1 MELIEAKEFQIT
13 AEHMEEIL
21 SWCNNHIDSLLTNR
35 KAAMRMRLVMEEAL
49 VNVFRY
55 AYKGS
60 DKEPI
65 VALKV
70 GKDGEF
76 LCFEMAD
83 QGIPFNPL
91 ENITADPNL
100 KLFERTEG
108 GWGRSIMV
116 SFTDAS
122 EYCYKDGWNVLTLKK
137 LDIAPVIVNKKKH
150 LAK

>member
-1 MELIEAKEFQIT
+1 MELLEEKEFQIT

-21 SWCNNHIDSLLTNR
+21 GWCNSHIDSLLTNR
-35 KAAMRMRLVMEEAL
+35 KAAMRMRLVMEEAI

-55 AYKGS
+55 AYAGS
-60 DKEPI
+60 DKEP
-65 VALKV
+65 VLVLKV

-83 QGIPFNPL
+83 QGVPFNPL
-91 ENITADPNL
+91 ENITANPNL

-122 EYCYKDGWNVLTLKK
+122 LYCYKDGWNVLTLKK
-137 LDIAPVIVNKKKH
+137 LDTAPVIVNKKRILSK
-150 LAK
+150 

>member
-1 MELIEAKEFQIT
+1 MELLEVKEFQIT

-21 SWCNNHIDSLLTNR
+21 GWCNSHIDSLLTNR
-35 KAAMRMRLVMEEAL
+35 KAAMRMRLVMEEAI

-55 AYKGS
+55 AYAGS
-60 DKEPI
+60 DKEP
-65 VALKV
+65 VLVLKV

-83 QGIPFNPL
+83 QGVPFNPL
-91 ENITADPNL
+91 ENITANPNL

-122 EYCYKDGWNVLTLKK
+122 LYCYKDGWNVLTLKK
-137 LDIAPVIVNKKKH
+137 LDTAPVIVNKKRILSK
-150 LAK
+150 